1 MQKDPNKRMGIN
13 EVLEHPWIQKF
24 NKTKLPELRKKTK
37 DQNMSSFKLY
47 ASTDEVLREN
57 NKDY

>member
-1 MQKDPNKRMGIN
+1 MGIN

-24 NKTKLPELRKKTK
+24 NKTTLPELRKKSK